1 MLRSWTLGLT
11 INRDSGVAVYLQIAQ
26 GIIKE
31 IQRGRL
37 LPGSLLPSSREL
49 AEQLGIN
56 RKTVILAYD
65 ELIAEGW
72 LIAKHKKGTFV
83 ARSIAMIDA
92 LLKTVDVS
100 VAQLDS
106 PKRNGTADISKSQT
120 CNDNVISFSEGVP
133 DTRNIPFEA
142 LSRAFRHALITV
154 ARTNRY
160 SEDPKGSLALR
171 EAKTAML
178 NMERGLNIS
187 VDNVCIVRG
196 IQMGIFLAARI
207 LVKPGDSVVLESLS
221 YPPAREA
228 FRSCGAD
235 LLSVKVDAEG
245 MDMEALASL
254 CSQRRVRLVYVTP
267 HHQFPTT
274 VIMSADRRQKLLAL
288 AEQYDFTII
297 EDVYD
302 FEIHFSHSPVLPLA
316 SMDRMGRVVHVG
328 SLSKVLTPSL
338 RVGYIA
344 ANSNFIDRCAAEI
357 MVVDRLG
364 NIVTELAVAELLNNG
379 ELKRHVRRMTKIYN
393 ERRLALA
400 ELVTKELSAFA
411 AFDMPEGGLA
421 LWLHLSEQ
429 IDIEQLLHD
438 MEKFQVSVL
447 PGRLFSVDHQQVQAI
462 RLGYGNLDISELA
475 TGVRR
480 LRYALEQQGKRLN

>member
-1 MLRSWTLGLT
+1 MLRLWKLNLAV
-11 INRDSGVAVYLQIAQ
+11 NRDSEVAIYLQIAQ
-26 GIIKE
+26 GIIEE

-37 LPGSLLPSSREL
+37 LPGSVLPSSREL
-49 AEQLGIN
+49 AEQLNIN
-56 RKTVILAYD
+56 RKTVILAYE

-72 LIAKHKKGTFV
+72 LITQHKKGTFV
-83 ARSIAMIDA
+83 ARSIPVIDA
-92 LLKTVDVS
+92 VFRNVEVS
-100 VAQLDS
+100 IAQIDPS
-106 PKRNGTADISKSQT
+106 KGNGTDRLSKSQA

-133 DTRNIPFEA
+133 DMRSIPFEA

-178 NMERGLNIS
+178 NMERGLSIG

-207 LVKPGDSVVLESLS
+207 LVKPGESVVLESLS
-221 YPPAREA
+221 YPPAHEA
-228 FRSCGAD
+228 FRSCGAN
-235 LLSVKVDAEG
+235 LLGVETDAQG
-245 MDMEALASL
+245 MDMEGLERL
-254 CSQRRVRLVYVTP
+254 CAQYRVRVVYVTP

-274 VIMSADRRQKLLAL
+274 VIMSAERRQKLLVL

-302 FEIHFSHSPVLPLA
+302 YEIHFSDSPLLPLA
-316 SMDRMGRVVHVG
+316 SMDCTGRVVHVG

-344 ANSNFIDRCAAEI
+344 ANTNFIDRCAAEI
-357 MVVDRLG
+357 MRVDRLG

-379 ELKRHVRRMTKIYN
+379 ELKRHVRRMSKIYN
-393 ERRLALA
+393 ERRLTLA

-411 AFDMPEGGLA
+411 VFDMPEGGLA
-421 LWLHLSEQ
+421 LWLRLSEH
-429 IDIEQLLHD
+429 IDIDQLLRD
-438 MEKFQVSVL
+438 MEKFQVSVM
-447 PGRLFSVDHQQVQAI
+447 PSRLFSVDGQQAQAI
-462 RLGYGNLDISELA
+462 RLGYGNLDISEL
-475 TGVRR
+475 TKGVRR
-480 LRYALEQQGKRLN
+480 LRCALEKQNKMLN